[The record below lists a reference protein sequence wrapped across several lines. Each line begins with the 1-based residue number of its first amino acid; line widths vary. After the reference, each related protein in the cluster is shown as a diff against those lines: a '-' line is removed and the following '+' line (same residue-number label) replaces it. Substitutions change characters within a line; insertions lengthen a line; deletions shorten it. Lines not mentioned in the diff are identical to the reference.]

1 LDEGRGWDERAR
13 AHTHTHTHTHT
24 YIHTHLSSPPQHFME
39 SMERTLLE
47 LRKQFPKAYIMWR
60 TAGQTRTTLEDGSPG
75 AWHKEW

>member
-1 LDEGRGWDERAR
+1 
-13 AHTHTHTHTHT
+13 
-24 YIHTHLSSPPQHFME
+24 ME

-60 TAGQTRTTLEDGSPG
+60 TAAQTRTTLDDGSPG